1 MIVFSSIKEYFSTI
15 SLGKLDKNMVE
26 KYEYFINFDPENFAE
41 FKLSRKDNKL
51 DFILQNFDK
60 F

>member
-26 KYEYFINFDPENFAE
+26 KYEYFINIDPENC
-41 FKLSRKDNKL
+41 KLGRKDNKL